1 MGVAVA
7 YLISPIYGHTI
18 AAAYCQ
24 VILIMMLCLHKC
36 APPFSVA
43 VAAAPLLPDC
53 CPPLQVGVAGATAC
67 LLYNKHMAVAPLMP
81 A

>member
-1 MGVAVA
+1 
-7 YLISPIYGHTI
+7 
-18 AAAYCQ
+18 
-24 VILIMMLCLHKC
+24 MMLCLHKC